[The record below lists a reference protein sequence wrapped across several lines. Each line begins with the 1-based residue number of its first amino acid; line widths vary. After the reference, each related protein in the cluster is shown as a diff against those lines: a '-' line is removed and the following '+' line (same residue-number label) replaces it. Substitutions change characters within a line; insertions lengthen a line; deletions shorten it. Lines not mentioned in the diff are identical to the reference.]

1 MNESISKKR
10 TTVNISLKAKA
21 LQKVLPLL
29 LPVLMEA
36 RNILS
41 LVIS

>member
-1 MNESISKKR
+1 MKESSSKKR

-21 LQKVLPLL
+21 LQTVLPLL
-29 LPVLMEA
+29 LLVLMEA

-41 LVIS
+41 LVMR